1 MRALFGE
8 GSLRRRWG
16 RGHAPVVFGR
26 TRRASET
33 AARELSKPE
42 TRVEGVHRVRHEAW
56 IGTSDACMDQGFS
69 WPKREGERMLCDKF
83 EMSEWPLCNGVTRAP
98 PG

>member
-56 IGTSDACMDQGFS
+56 IGCLHGPGFLMAQA
-69 WPKREGERMLCDKF
+69 RRGAHA
-83 EMSEWPLCNGVTRAP
+83 V
-98 PG
+98 